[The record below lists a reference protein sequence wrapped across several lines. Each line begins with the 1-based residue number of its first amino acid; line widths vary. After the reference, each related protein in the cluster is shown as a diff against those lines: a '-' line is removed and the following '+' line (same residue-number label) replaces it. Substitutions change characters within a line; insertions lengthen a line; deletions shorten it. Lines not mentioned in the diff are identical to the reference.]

1 MSRMSKKLEIQGA
14 PPPDTPAV
22 RDSAVPVSSGQS
34 AYAPEETQ
42 ARPQPGAGVR
52 VGPLRHRRALT
63 GNDLSVA
70 VSAAEQGPAL
80 EAILILYD
88 GSALFRDRFAT
99 PMREWSRHWARVG
112 QATPGMRHRIEV
124 SVWDILGNEHRGAE
138 EWDDQ

>member
-1 MSRMSKKLEIQGA
+1 MGRTFEIQGT
-14 PPPDTPAV
+14 PPEENKPSD
-22 RDSAVPVSSGQS
+22 VPVPGGQT
-34 AYAPEETQ
+34 AYSPEEPQ
-42 ARPQPGAGVR
+42 ARPQPGAGIR

-88 GSALFRDRFAT
+88 GSALFRDRFAPPT
-99 PMREWSRHWARVG
+99 REWSRHWARVG
-112 QATPGMRHRIEV
+112 QATPGMGHRLEV
-124 SVWDILGNEHRGAE
+124 SVWDAVGNEHRGAE

>member
-1 MSRMSKKLEIQGA
+1 MSRTFEIQGA
-14 PPPDTPAV
+14 PPPDGPAK
-22 RDSAVPVSSGQS
+22 RDSEVPVSSGQS
-34 AYAPEETQ
+34 AYSPEETQ
-42 ARPQPGAGVR
+42 ARPQPGAGIR
-52 VGPLRHRRALT
+52 VGPLCHRRALT

-88 GSALFRDRFAT
+88 GSALFRDRFAP

-112 QATPGMRHRIEV
+112 QATPGMRHKLAV
-124 SVWDILGNEHRGAE
+124 SVWDAVGNEHRGLE